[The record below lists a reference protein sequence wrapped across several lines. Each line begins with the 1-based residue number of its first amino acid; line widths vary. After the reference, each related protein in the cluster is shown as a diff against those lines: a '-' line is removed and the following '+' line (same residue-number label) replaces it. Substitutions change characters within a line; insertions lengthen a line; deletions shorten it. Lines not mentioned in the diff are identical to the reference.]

1 MAGSRRVYQVAER
14 IKELVAA
21 HLIHTADPRFSL
33 VTITSV
39 MVSPDL
45 RQAKVYWVVSF
56 PSNTDRDA
64 RIAEVDEAFQNAEGL
79 FRRMLS
85 KELGI
90 RFVPAL
96 RFYYDDTLDTV
107 EQVERLMGRIKP
119 SENPDT

>member
-14 IKELVAA
+14 IKELLAE

-45 RQAKVYWVVSF
+45 RQAKAYWVVSF
-56 PSNTDRDA
+56 PSDADREA
-64 RIAEVDEAFQNAEGL
+64 RIAEVEEAFQSAEGL
-79 FRRMLS
+79 FKRRLG

-90 RFVPAL
+90 RFVPAI

-107 EQVERLMGRIKP
+107 EQVERLMGRIKGPETP
-119 SENPDT
+119 SS